1 MLSCLR
7 TKPVGK
13 NAEDQKTEQDRI
25 KPEDRA
31 QRAAT
36 KIQARFRGYIT
47 RKRLRG
53 EKKGDAQAAEAK
65 AEEKEEGALAAD
77 GVGTEEA
84 QGPAAQAAPATGP
97 EAEEPG
103 KAGDPPSEEKQAE
116 GAPEGAPE
124 QAATQVPA
132 PSEEMAGSAKAELS
146 THNSPSSRA
155 EVVPAKE
162 EPQPADVPA
171 AAATTPAAEDTALE
185 ATAQPPTETA
195 ESS

>member
-7 TKPVGK
+7 TKAVGK
-13 NAEDQKTEQDRI
+13 IAEDQKIEQDRI

-36 KIQARFRGYIT
+36 QIQARFRGYLT

-65 AEEKEEGALAAD
+65 AKEKEEGAPAAD

-84 QGPAAQAAPATGP
+84 QGPAAEEVPATGP
-97 EAEEPG
+97 EAQEPG
-103 KAGDPPSEEKQAE
+103 KAGDTPSQEKQAQ
-116 GAPEGAPE
+116 GAPDGALE
-124 QAATQVPA
+124 QAATPAPA
-132 PSEEMAGSAKAELS
+132 PSEEMDGSAEMSAD
-146 THNSPSSRA
+146 NSPSSRA
-155 EVVPAKE
+155 EDVPAKE
-162 EPQPADVPA
+162 EPQPADDVP
-171 AAATTPAAEDTALE
+171 AAATTPAAEDPAVE
-185 ATAQPPTETA
+185 ATAQPRTEPA